1 MRCVIMGEL
10 SAFGKILIFFGII
23 MIVVGGL
30 FLFGSKIPFI
40 GRLPGDIAIQRK
52 NFSFYFPIT
61 TGIIISIILSFIMWL
76 FSRR

>member
-1 MRCVIMGEL
+1 MGEL
-10 SAFGKILIFFGII
+10 SAFGKVLILFGII

-40 GRLPGDIAIQRK
+40 GRLPGDIAIQKK

-61 TGIIISIILSFIMWL
+61 TSIIISIILSLIMWFL
-76 FSRR
+76 GRK

>member
-1 MRCVIMGEL
+1 MGEF
-10 SAFGKILIFFGII
+10 SAFGKILIFIGIV

-30 FLFGSKIPFI
+30 FLFSSKIPFI

-61 TGIIISIILSFIMWL
+61 TGIIISIILSFLMWL

>member
-1 MRCVIMGEL
+1 MGEL

-40 GRLPGDIAIQRK
+40 GRLPGDITIQRK

-61 TGIIISIILSFIMWL
+61 TCIIISIVFSLIMWL
-76 FSRR
+76 LRKR

>member
-1 MRCVIMGEL
+1 MRCVTMGEF

-40 GRLPGDIAIQRK
+40 GRLPGDIAIQKK

-61 TGIIISIILSFIMWL
+61 TSIIVSIILSFLMWL

>member
-1 MRCVIMGEL
+1 MGEL
-10 SAFGKILIFFGII
+10 SAFGKILIFIGIV

-61 TGIIISIILSFIMWL
+61 TGIIISIILSFLMWL

>member
-1 MRCVIMGEL
+1 MGEL
-10 SAFGKILIFFGII
+10 SAFGKILIFIGII

-40 GRLPGDIAIQRK
+40 GRLPGHIAIQRK

-61 TGIIISIILSFIMWL
+61 TGIIISIILSLIMWL

>member
-1 MRCVIMGEL
+1 MGEL

-40 GRLPGDIAIQRK
+40 GRLPGDITIQRK

-61 TGIIISIILSFIMWL
+61 TCIIISIV
-76 FSRR
+76 FSRSCGCCARDKTGEH

>member
-1 MRCVIMGEL
+1 MGEL
-10 SAFGKILIFFGII
+10 SAFGKILIFIGII

-52 NFSFYFPIT
+52 KLQFL
-61 TGIIISIILSFIMWL
+61 LSHYH
-76 FSRR
+76 RHYY